1 MTDARAD
8 DLAALR
14 LLDEPARRRLYDW
27 VAGQDEPVGREQ
39 AAAATG
45 LSRALATFHLDKLAD
60 AGLLEASYRRLTG
73 RVGPGAGRP
82 ARVYRRA
89 DREFSVTVPE
99 RRYANA
105 ADLFA
110 SALERIGGGGPP
122 AELREAAH
130 EMGRRLSSG
139 TRGRSRSGRTRLIRA
154 LESGGYEPVTDSLGH
169 DPPPQLP
176 VRRPDRRASAARVR
190 HEPGARR
197 GHRRRGRGDR
207 IRAGPRHPAG
217 PLLRHVS
224 RTNRLTALT
233 WPAGLGRD
241 LTDPSR

>member
-1 MTDARAD
+1 MTDPRAD
-8 DLAALR
+8 DLSALR

-39 AAAATG
+39 AAVATG

-60 AGLLEASYRRLTG
+60 AGLLEASYRRLSG

-99 RRYANA
+99 RRYENV

-122 AELREAAH
+122 AELRESAH
-130 EMGRRLSSG
+130 EMGRSLSSG

-154 LESGGYEPVTDSLGH
+154 LVGGGYEPVTDSLGT
-169 DPPPQLP
+169 
-176 VRRPDRRASAARVR
+176 
-190 HEPGARR
+190 
-197 GHRRRGRGDR
+197 
-207 IRAGPRHPAG
+207 IR
-217 PLLRHVS
+217 LR
-224 RTNRLTALT
+224 NCPFDALT
-233 WPAGLGRD
+233 DAHRQLVCGTNLALAEGIAEGAGATGFEPVLDIQPGLCCVTFRER
-241 LTDPSR
+241 TA

>member
-1 MTDARAD
+1 MSDPRAD
-8 DLAALR
+8 DLSALR

-60 AGLLEASYRRLTG
+60 AGLLEASYRRLSG

-99 RRYANA
+99 RRYENV

-110 SALERIGGGGPP
+110 SALERISGGGPP

-130 EMGRRLSSG
+130 EMGWSLSSG
-139 TRGRSRSGRTRLIRA
+139 TRGRSRSGRTRLIHA
-154 LESGGYEPVTDSLGH
+154 LEGGGYEPVTDSVGT
-169 DPPPQLP
+169 
-176 VRRPDRRASAARVR
+176 
-190 HEPGARR
+190 
-197 GHRRRGRGDR
+197 
-207 IRAGPRHPAG
+207 IR
-217 PLLRHVS
+217 LR
-224 RTNRLTALT
+224 NCPFDALT
-233 WPAGLGRD
+233 DAHRQLVCGTNLALAEGIAEGAGATGFEPVLDTQPGLCCVTFRER
-241 LTDPSR
+241 TA

>member
-8 DLAALR
+8 DLTALR

-27 VAGQDEPVGREQ
+27 VATQDEPVGREQ

-45 LSRALATFHLDKLAD
+45 LSRALAAFHLDKLAD
-60 AGLLEASYRRLTG
+60 AGLLDASYRRLTG

-89 DREFSVTVPE
+89 EREFSVSVPE
-99 RRYANA
+99 RRYANV

-122 AELREAAH
+122 TELREEAR

-139 TRGRSRSGRTRLIRA
+139 VRGRSRSARTRLIRA
-154 LESGGYEPVTDSLGH
+154 LEGGGYEPVTDGLGT
-169 DPPPQLP
+169 
-176 VRRPDRRASAARVR
+176 
-190 HEPGARR
+190 
-197 GHRRRGRGDR
+197 
-207 IRAGPRHPAG
+207 IR
-217 PLLRHVS
+217 LR
-224 RTNRLTALT
+224 NCPFDALT
-233 WPAGLGRD
+233 DAHRALVCGTNLALAEGIVEGAGAIGFEPMLDIQPGLCCVTFRER
-241 LTDPSR
+241 TA

>member
-8 DLAALR
+8 DLTALR

-27 VAGQDEPVGREQ
+27 VAAQDKPVGREQ

-45 LSRALATFHLDKLAD
+45 VSRALATFHLDKLAD

-110 SALERIGGGGPP
+110 SALERIGRGGPP

-130 EMGRRLSSG
+130 EMGRRLTSG
-139 TRGRSRSGRTRLIRA
+139 ARGRSRSGRNRLIRA
-154 LESGGYEPVTDSLGH
+154 LRGGGYEPITDS
-169 DPPPQLP
+169 Q
-176 VRRPDRRASAARVR
+176 
-190 HEPGARR
+190 GAIWFRNCPF
-197 GHRRRGRGDR
+197 D
-207 IRAGPRHPAG
+207 
-217 PLLRHVS
+217 
-224 RTNRLTALT
+224 ALT
-233 WPAGLGRD
+233 DAHRPLVCGTNLALASGIAEGAGAPEFEPVLDTQPGLCCVTFRER
-241 LTDPSR
+241 TA

>member
-1 MTDARAD
+1 MIDARAD

-39 AAAATG
+39 AATATG
-45 LSRALATFHLDKLAD
+45 LSRALAAFHLDKLAD

-122 AELREAAH
+122 AELRQAAN
-130 EMGRRLSSG
+130 EMGRRLSSSV
-139 TRGRSRSGRTRLIRA
+139 RGRSRSARTRLTRA
-154 LESGGYEPVTDSLGH
+154 LESGGYEPVTDGLGMIRLRNCPFDALTDLH
-169 DPPPQLP
+169 RPLVCGTNLALAEGIATGAGATDFEP
-176 VRRPDRRASAARVR
+176 VLDT
-190 HEPGARR
+190 EPGFCC
-197 GHRRRGRGDR
+197 
-207 IRAGPRHPAG
+207 
-217 PLLRHVS
+217 VS
-224 RTNRLTALT
+224 FRERTA
-233 WPAGLGRD
+233 
-241 LTDPSR
+241 

>member
-1 MTDARAD
+1 MIDARAD
-8 DLAALR
+8 DLSALR

-89 DREFSVTVPE
+89 DREFSVTIPE

-122 AELREAAH
+122 TELREAAR
-130 EMGRRLSSG
+130 EMGRRLSSDA
-139 TRGRSRSGRTRLIRA
+139 RRRSRSARTRLIHA
-154 LESGGYEPVTDSLGH
+154 LEGGAYEPVTDSLGTIRLRNCPFDALTDAH
-169 DPPPQLP
+169 
-176 VRRPDRRASAARVR
+176 RPLVCGTNLALAEGIAEGAGATGFEPALDA
-190 HEPGARR
+190 EPGFCCVTF
-197 GHRRRGRGDR
+197 HE
-207 IRAGPRHPAG
+207 
-217 PLLRHVS
+217 
-224 RTNRLTALT
+224 RTA
-233 WPAGLGRD
+233 
-241 LTDPSR
+241 

>member
-8 DLAALR
+8 DLTALR

-27 VAGQDEPVGREQ
+27 VAVQDEPVGREQ

-60 AGLLEASYRRLTG
+60 AGLLETSYRRLTG

-89 DREFSVTVPE
+89 DREFSFTVPE

-110 SALERIGGGGPP
+110 SALERMGGGGPP
-122 AELREAAH
+122 AELREGAH

-139 TRGRSRSGRTRLIRA
+139 PRGRSRSGRTRLLRA
-154 LESGGYEPVTDSLGH
+154 LQGGGYEPVTDSMGT
-169 DPPPQLP
+169 
-176 VRRPDRRASAARVR
+176 
-190 HEPGARR
+190 
-197 GHRRRGRGDR
+197 
-207 IRAGPRHPAG
+207 IR
-217 PLLRHVS
+217 LR
-224 RTNRLTALT
+224 NCPFDALT
-233 WPAGLGRD
+233 VAHRQLVCGTNLALAEGIAEGAGATGFEPVLDIQPGLCCVTFRER
-241 LTDPSR
+241 TA

>member
-1 MTDARAD
+1 MTDPRAD
-8 DLAALR
+8 DLSALR

-27 VAGQDEPVGREQ
+27 VAGQEEPVGREQ

-60 AGLLEASYRRLTG
+60 AGLLEASYRRLSG

-89 DREFSVTVPE
+89 DREFNVTVPE
-99 RRYANA
+99 RRYENV

-130 EMGRRLSSG
+130 EMGRSLSSG

-154 LESGGYEPVTDSLGH
+154 LQGGGYEPVTDSVGT
-169 DPPPQLP
+169 
-176 VRRPDRRASAARVR
+176 
-190 HEPGARR
+190 
-197 GHRRRGRGDR
+197 
-207 IRAGPRHPAG
+207 IR
-217 PLLRHVS
+217 LR
-224 RTNRLTALT
+224 NCPFDALT
-233 WPAGLGRD
+233 DAHRQLVCGTNLALAEGIAEGAGATGFEPVLDTQPGLCCVTFRER
-241 LTDPSR
+241 TA